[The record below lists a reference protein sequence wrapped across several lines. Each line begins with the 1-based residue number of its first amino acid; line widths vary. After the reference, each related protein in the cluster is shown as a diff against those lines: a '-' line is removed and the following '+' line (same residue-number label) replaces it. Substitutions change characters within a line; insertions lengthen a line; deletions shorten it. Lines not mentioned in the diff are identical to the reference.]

1 MEVENLKCGI
11 RFCGGCNPRYDRG
24 RALATLEEK
33 FKGEVDFVIAE
44 ENVLYDLLLV
54 IGGCT
59 NCCASYEQFKTKE
72 GVIKMWEEAHIEK
85 VANVIKELEF

>member
-1 MEVENLKCGI
+1 MRCGV

-24 RALATLEEK
+24 KALVTLEEGL
-33 FKGEVDFVIAE
+33 KGEVDFVIAE

-59 NCCASYEQFKTKE
+59 NCCASYEQFNTKE
-72 GVIKMWEEAHIEK
+72 GVIKMWDKTQIEK
-85 VANVIKELEF
+85 IARAIKELEF

>member
-1 MEVENLKCGI
+1 MKCGV

-24 RALATLEEK
+24 KVLEEIK
-33 FKGEVDFVIAE
+33 ESLSEIDFEYACEEETYDVI
-44 ENVLYDLLLV
+44 LV

-72 GVIKMWEEAHIEK
+72 GVIKMWDSADTKRIIR
-85 VANVIKELEF
+85 VIRDLS